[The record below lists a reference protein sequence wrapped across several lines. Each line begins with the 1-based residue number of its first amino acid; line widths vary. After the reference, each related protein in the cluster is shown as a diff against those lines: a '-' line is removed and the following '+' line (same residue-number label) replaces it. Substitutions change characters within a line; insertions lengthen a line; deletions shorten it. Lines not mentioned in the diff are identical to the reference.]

1 MSVGR
6 RILRVTLWIVG
17 TVLGLV
23 LVAAVVLATTIA
35 LDRRGSTER
44 LDSVA
49 NTTIPDAG
57 GPPVRAYVA
66 RPTTPGPHPVV
77 IMIHEFWGLNP
88 DIVSKADLLAQEG
101 YLVIAP
107 DVVPRQRHRLRA
119 HRHLPGH
126 LHPRR

>member
-17 TVLGLV
+17 IVLGLV
-23 LVAAVVLATTIA
+23 LVATGVLATTIA

-49 NTTIPDAG
+49 NTTIPNAD

-66 RPTTPGPHPVV
+66 RPTTPGP
-77 IMIHEFWGLNP
+77 
-88 DIVSKADLLAQEG
+88 Q
-101 YLVIAP
+101 
-107 DVVPRQRHRLRA
+107 PR
-119 HRHLPGH
+119 GH
-126 LHPRR
+126 HDPRVLGA